1 MHSPPSLGALGVTWT
16 AMRAMQFVS
25 LVTIIGLTSN
35 FISEM
40 VMADYAAPSAL
51 IGTLVVSC
59 IATLYI
65 AISYILYWDYML
77 PLLIA
82 TGADSMIL
90 IACIVVACTVGKPVS
105 YLSCPKFP
113 TNGNTANFINSLFHN
128 VYHSSSNT
136 FKWVDADKASCYQ
149 IKAIWGL
156 SIALCVLFAFSA
168 VTSICLWKRTKGAPP
183 PPKDVEN
190 Y

>member
-1 MHSPPSLGALGVTWT
+1 MHSPPALGALGMTWT
-16 AMRAMQFVS
+16 AMRAMQVIA
-25 LVTIIGLTSN
+25 LITIIGLTSN

-40 VMADYAAPSAL
+40 VMADYAAPSTL

-65 AISYILYWDYML
+65 VISYILYWDFML

-82 TGADSMIL
+82 TGADAMIL
-90 IACIVVACTVGKPVS
+90 IACIVVACVVGKPVS
-105 YLSCPKFP
+105 YLSCPSFP
-113 TNGNTANFINSLFHN
+113 SNGNTANFINSLFHN
-128 VYHSSSNT
+128 VYHSRSNT
-136 FKWVDADKASCYQ
+136 FQWVDADKASCYQ

-168 VTSICLWKRTKGAPP
+168 VTSLCLWKRTKGASAA
-183 PPKDVEN
+183 PKDIEN
-190 Y
+190 